1 MNDQSGAG
9 VHWSFW
15 AIGALC
21 LVWNLMGVMTYVQE
35 MNPDALA
42 SMPESYRA
50 MVEMRPAWA
59 TGAFA
64 IAVWGGALGCVLLL
78 LRKSIS
84 LYVFIASLIGIVVQ
98 MTYNLAIAESTQSFG
113 PFETAM
119 IIMIPGIAL
128 FLIWYTMHAS
138 KRGWIS

>member
-15 AIGALC
+15 AIGASC

-84 LYVFIASLIGIVVQ
+84 LYIFIASLIGIVVQ

-128 FLIWYTMHAS
+128 FLIWYSMHAS
-138 KRGWIS
+138 KREWIS

>member
-1 MNDQSGAG
+1 M
-9 VHWSFW
+9 
-15 AIGALC
+15 
-21 LVWNLMGVMTYVQE
+21 
-35 MNPDALA
+35 
-42 SMPESYRA
+42 
-50 MVEMRPAWA
+50 
-59 TGAFA
+59 
-64 IAVWGGALGCVLLL
+64 
-78 LRKSIS
+78 
-84 LYVFIASLIGIVVQ
+84 IGIVVQ